1 MADVTIN
8 YNGIKIAELSNSGG
22 GTIHVKDKFC
32 EGDIEVAYAPNSMTY
47 DITLPKTYNWILLTT
62 LDADV
67 LEHINDENLIVSLVN
82 LTPTLSVYYSGCL
95 FIAMNK
101 VIGNY
106 NGVDIY
112 GTSVRRYSA
121 TNSAFN
127 GNTRPANNTDSSED
141 NLTFGNFKII
151 DGKYY
156 VRPGDGY
163 IDAGTYRLTFT
174 W

>member
-1 MADVTIN
+1 MAQNLVINGVT
-8 YNGIKIAELSNSGG
+8 YNGVDSLSIPKSGG
-22 GTIHVKDKFC
+22 GKAEYV
-32 EGDIEVAYAPNSMTY
+32 DINAVATNSKAY
-47 DITLPKTYNWILLTT
+47 EITLPKTYNWVLLTV

-67 LEHINDENLIVSLVN
+67 LEHINDDSLVVSLVN
-82 LTPTLSVYYSGCL
+82 LTPTLAEYYSGS
-95 FIAMNK
+95 IYIVTNK

-106 NGVDIY
+106 NGTNLY
-112 GTSVRRYSA
+112 GVSSRRYSA
-121 TNSAFN
+121 TNTAFN

-141 NLTFGNFKII
+141 NATFGNFRIA

-163 IDAGTYRLTFT
+163 IDAGTYKLTFA